1 MYSEAKRLEI
11 FISNGYT
18 LQVDNSFE
26 EMMAILD
33 NEVLGSNEYIVITC
47 KSGLRL
53 ACRKGDIVG
62 LGEYIED

>member
-1 MYSEAKRLEI
+1 MYSETKRLEI
-11 FISNGYT
+11 FMSNGYT

-33 NEVLGSNEYIVITC
+33 NEVLGLNEYIVITC
-47 KSGLRL
+47 KSVLRV
-53 ACRKGDIVG
+53 ACRKVDIVG

>member
-1 MYSEAKRLEI
+1 MCRIAVTTCVVVWIEI
-11 FISNGYT
+11 
-18 LQVDNSFE
+18 FE

-33 NEVLGSNEYIVITC
+33 NEVLGPNEYIVITC

>member
-11 FISNGYT
+11 FMSNGYA

-33 NEVLGSNEYIVITC
+33 NEVLGPNEYIVITC

-62 LGEYIED
+62 LGEYIEG

>member
-11 FISNGYT
+11 FMSNGYA

-33 NEVLGSNEYIVITC
+33 NEVLGPNEYIVITC

-53 ACRKGDIVG
+53 ACRKGG
-62 LGEYIED
+62 HCGPG